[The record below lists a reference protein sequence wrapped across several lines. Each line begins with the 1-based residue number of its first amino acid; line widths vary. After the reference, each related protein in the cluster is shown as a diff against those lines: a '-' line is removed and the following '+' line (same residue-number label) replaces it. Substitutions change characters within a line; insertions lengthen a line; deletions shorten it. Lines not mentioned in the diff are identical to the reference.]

1 VPAHVTY
8 ASFDGLTIPAF
19 LYRPPRPNGAAVL
32 YPHGGPTAQYI
43 REFDLV
49 AQYFVARGYTWL
61 APNFRGSTG
70 YGLDFER
77 ANHGVWGTADTRDC
91 LAGADYL
98 AALDGVDQDRIAI
111 FGASYGSYMATCSLA
126 YDPDCRF
133 ACGVA
138 KYGDCN
144 ILSSWALGDQVGRE
158 DLERMMRHPS
168 ANQAGYREGSPVWQV
183 GHIQKPLLIVHG
195 LQDKRVH
202 PLQSE
207 ELVEALQREGKTFE
221 YVTYADEGHG
231 ILRRNNRIDFYQRLE
246 RFLDWYLI

>member
-1 VPAHVTY
+1 
-8 ASFDGLTIPAF
+8 
-19 LYRPPRPNGAAVL
+19 VL